1 MIQSKYNVTFE
12 EPNGKRNTVSIFH
25 YYDSNAKE
33 RAKTLASLAEFK
45 LISIIKE
52 VEIPID

>member
-1 MIQSKYNVTFE
+1 MKFRYNITTE
-12 EPNGKRNTVSIFH
+12 EPNGKRNTVGVFAD
-25 YYDSNAKE
+25 YDIVAVEK
-33 RAKTLASLAEFK
+33 AKTLAKMAEFK

>member
-12 EPNGKRNTVSIFH
+12 EPNGKRNTVSIFEEL
-25 YYDSNAKE
+25 DIVAKE
-33 RAKTLASLAEFK
+33 RAKTLANLAEFK